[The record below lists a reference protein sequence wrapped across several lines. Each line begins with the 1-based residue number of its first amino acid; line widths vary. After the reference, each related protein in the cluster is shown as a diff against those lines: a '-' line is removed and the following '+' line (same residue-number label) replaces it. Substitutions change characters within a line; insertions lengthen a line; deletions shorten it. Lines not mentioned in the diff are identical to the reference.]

1 MALSLDVGAVFT
13 AELRKNS
20 KPELY
25 NQFLFCNSFL
35 PFRRYLHSRG
45 HEYMFFR
52 QEDMKT
58 YFLRRVC
65 LAYLILEW
73 NLSQSYKK
81 SEITTTFEQ
90 ETCRNLA
97 FLLRL
102 RQVWFRK
109 TVPNVLVIQRA
120 EYKLPKYRYCIK
132 RETVITLSIEKQRV
146 IIFNK
151 QVVTE

>member
-1 MALSLDVGAVFT
+1 
-13 AELRKNS
+13 
-20 KPELY
+20 
-25 NQFLFCNSFL
+25 
-35 PFRRYLHSRG
+35 
-45 HEYMFFR
+45 MFFR

-58 YFLRRVC
+58 CFLRRVC

-81 SEITTTFEQ
+81 SEITTTFKR

-102 RQVWFRK
+102 RQVWVRK

-120 EYKLPKYRYCIK
+120 DYKLPKYRYCIK
-132 RETVITLSIEKQRV
+132 RETVITLPTEIQRV
-146 IIFNK
+146 IMSNK

>member
-1 MALSLDVGAVFT
+1 
-13 AELRKNS
+13 
-20 KPELY
+20 
-25 NQFLFCNSFL
+25 
-35 PFRRYLHSRG
+35 
-45 HEYMFFR
+45 MFFR

-58 YFLRRVC
+58 CFLKRVC

-73 NLSQSYKK
+73 NLSQSNKK

-97 FLLRL
+97 FLSRL

-109 TVPNVLVIQRA
+109 TVPNVLIKQRA

-132 RETVITLSIEKQRV
+132 RETMITLPIEIQRV
-146 IIFNK
+146 IMFNK

>member
-1 MALSLDVGAVFT
+1 MSLSAGTVFT
-13 AELRKNS
+13 AEHRKNS

-35 PFRRYLHSRG
+35 PFRRYLHG
-45 HEYMFFR
+45 GI
-52 QEDMKT
+52 QEDMVLQT
-58 YFLRRVC
+58 GRHEDMFFSCSLPIIFSFISISYQ
-65 LAYLILEW
+65 W

-81 SEITTTFEQ
+81 SEITTTFKQ

-109 TVPNVLVIQRA
+109 TVPNVLVKQRA
-120 EYKLPKYRYCIK
+120 DYKLPKYRYCIK

-146 IIFNK
+146 IMFNIK
-151 QVVTE
+151 L

>member
-1 MALSLDVGAVFT
+1 MSLSAGTVFT
-13 AELRKNS
+13 AEQRKNS

-25 NQFLFCNSFL
+25 NRFLFCNSFL
-35 PFRRYLHSRG
+35 PFRRYLHNRG

-58 YFLRRVC
+58 CFLRRVC

-81 SEITTTFEQ
+81 SEITTTFKQ

-109 TVPNVLVIQRA
+109 TVPNVLVKQRA
-120 EYKLPKYRYCIK
+120 DYKLPKYRYCIK
-132 RETVITLSIEKQRV
+132 RETVITLPTEIQRV
-146 IIFNK
+146 IMFNK
-151 QVVTE
+151 HVVTE